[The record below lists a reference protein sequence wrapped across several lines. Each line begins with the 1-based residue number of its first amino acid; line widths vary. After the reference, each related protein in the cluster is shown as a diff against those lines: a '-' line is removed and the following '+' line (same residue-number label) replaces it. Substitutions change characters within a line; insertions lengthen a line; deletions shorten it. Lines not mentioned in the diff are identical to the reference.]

1 MVNQCGCISTFQDAG
16 ILRQIDLTLVPK
28 IGTYV
33 KECVTETREMKQ
45 LLKDI
50 IKPETL
56 NGAYIP
62 DPNNKP
68 FFTRTSA
75 ICSHITNAKWK
86 PCHVMINQNVRG
98 RKSNNGNC
106 QINPVTYFLFQT
118 FLFTT
123 MNLLKKVPKMIVI
136 LRNTMILD

>member
-1 MVNQCGCISTFQDAG
+1 MVNQCGCVSTFQDAG

-75 ICSHITNAKWK
+75 ICSHIT
-86 PCHVMINQNVRG
+86 ML
-98 RKSNNGNC
+98 NGNL
-106 QINPVTYFLFQT
+106 VTLWLIKMFAGENQT
-118 FLFTT
+118 
-123 MNLLKKVPKMIVI
+123 MEIVK
-136 LRNTMILD
+136 